1 MPLLYTVLIG
11 LAAGAHSSTWGMY
24 KDAPHEGFTWWKY
37 FRSTLFAAGVAVLVH
52 QWLQPEAFTASWLVV
67 LFGVIY
73 VVERAVAEVYK
84 TFIRVQDQ
92 SKYTIPMQLAVLG
105 RPVESYPLRLAVGA
119 AYVGGA
125 LLVMTGVQAVQRANP
140 APALVVVLLLGAAG
154 GWISAFGGAW
164 KDAPIEGFQT
174 LKFFRSPL
182 MASFYAFVVGHF
194 TTNLVVVA
202 LAATGYVIMT
212 TETYKTFFFPSKPRG
227 KFQGKPV
234 LFHDWLVKRQYF
246 VPLYVAIWAVV
257 IGAFVLAFSQPHE
270 GLVRVF

>member
-105 RPVESYPLRLAVGA
+105 RPVESYPVRLLVGA

-140 APALVVVLLLGAAG
+140 APALIVVLLLGAAG

-257 IGAFVLAFSQPHE
+257 IGAFVLAFSQPHT
-270 GLVRVF
+270 GLVNVF

>member
-24 KDAPHEGFTWWKY
+24 KDAPHEGFTWWKF
-37 FRSTLFAAGVAVLVH
+37 FRSTLFAAGVSVLVH

-105 RPVESYPLRLAVGA
+105 RPVESYPVRLLVGA

-140 APALVVVLLLGAAG
+140 APALIVVLLLGAAG

-257 IGAFVLAFSQPHE
+257 IGAFVLAFSQPHT
-270 GLVRVF
+270 GLVNVF

>member
-105 RPVESYPLRLAVGA
+105 RPVESYPVRLHVGA

-140 APALVVVLLLGAAG
+140 APALIIVLLLGAAG

-257 IGAFVLAFSQPHE
+257 IGAFALAFSQPHT
-270 GLVRVF
+270 GLVNVF